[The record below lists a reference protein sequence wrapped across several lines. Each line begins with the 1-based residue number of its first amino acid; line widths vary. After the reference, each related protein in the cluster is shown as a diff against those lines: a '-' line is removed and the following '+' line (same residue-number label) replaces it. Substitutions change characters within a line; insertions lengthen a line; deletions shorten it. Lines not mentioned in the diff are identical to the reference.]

1 LTILWLL
8 AVEVEVEAEMLAKA
22 AEAAPEGF

>member
-8 AVEVEVEAEMLAKA
+8 AVEVEVEAGMLAKV
-22 AEAAPEGF
+22 AEVAPEGF